1 MLGDLLGV
9 AAAQET
15 EPLVYKKPRVSP
27 WDIVNAVLNHQTDL
41 VNPDNESQCA
51 KEAFIVNRALSMG
64 PDTVILANEVNA
76 RPHLDYQLQFDFL
89 INTIRSQKRPFAK
102 WIKSEKSEDIECIK
116 VYFGL
121 SDSKAKEVLGLLSEE
136 QIQQLKKQTDTGG
149 LRK

>member
-1 MLGDLLGV
+1 MSPFDFVNSILQNKKQLIVDDL
-9 AAAQET
+9 T
-15 EPLVYKKPRVSP
+15 EKEY
-27 WDIVNAVLNHQTDL
+27 
-41 VNPDNESQCA
+41 NP
-51 KEAFIVNRALSMG
+51 FIINRSLSYHR
-64 PDTVILANEVNA
+64 DCIIYANEMN
-76 RPHLDYQLQFDFL
+76 RRHFLDKKLQFDFL

-136 QIQQLKKQTDTGG
+136 QIQQLKEQTDIGG

>member
-1 MLGDLLGV
+1 MSNPFDYATSILQTKKQLIVDDL
-9 AAAQET
+9 T
-15 EPLVYKKPRVSP
+15 EKEYNPF
-27 WDIVNAVLNHQTDL
+27 L
-41 VNPDNESQCA
+41 VNRS
-51 KEAFIVNRALSMG
+51 LSYHR
-64 PDTVILANEVNA
+64 DCIIYANEMN
-76 RPHLDYQLQFDFL
+76 RRHFLDKKLQFDFL
-89 INTIRSQKRPFAK
+89 INTVRSQKRPFAK